1 MKVRNLLQ
9 ASPPKAQKRQG
20 VCLFECAGL
29 RVTSTNVLVY
39 DVIDIIKHVDNDYAI
54 AEAVVVRLFTLLCYR
69 SLLHLVWWQRFGI
82 SNHHS

>member
-29 RVTSTNVLVY
+29 RVGVF
-39 DVIDIIKHVDNDYAI
+39 
-54 AEAVVVRLFTLLCYR
+54 RLKYIGD
-69 SLLHLVWWQRFGI
+69 FGLKWPPL
-82 SNHHS
+82 